1 MLNFVQ
7 CIKLYTKLLKFTN
20 LAAIYFTM
28 KNLYRSTLFVS
39 AIAISAG
46 ALSSCT
52 GNNKSNHENTA
63 VVQKDSLTDYVAQ
76 RLPIYE
82 RVKLTTNINGLS
94 VNDRKILP
102 LLIQAAEIMDQ
113 LYWKQAYP
121 QRDSLLATIKDEKTR
136 DFVNINYGPWDRLNN
151 DKPFVEG
158 VGPKPEGAFF
168 YPKGITK
175 EAIEKSDLKDKFG
188 AYSVVQKDS
197 TGKLSTVPY
206 HVLFAAELQ
215 KASSLLKQA
224 ALIAEDAGLK
234 KYLNLRADALV
245 TDNFTASD
253 YAWLDMKTN
262 GLDIIIGPIEN
273 YEDKLFN
280 ARTSYEAYVLIKDKE
295 WSKRLAKYVK
305 MLPELQKNLPVAAK
319 YKTETPGTDSELN
332 AYDVVYYAGDC
343 NAGSKTIAVNLPNDE
358 KIQQEK
364 GTRRSQL
371 KNAMQAKFDKILV
384 PISKELI
391 EADQQQYIKFDAFFA
406 NVMFHE
412 VAHGLG
418 IKKTITGKGFV
429 RAALKEQYSWL
440 EEGKADI
447 LGLYMV
453 TGLLKKGELQGDIKD
468 YYTTFMAGILRSV
481 RFGVSEAHG
490 KANMQCFNYFQEKG
504 AFERTP
510 KGTYKVNFE
519 KFASAMNDL
528 SAFIL
533 TLQGN
538 GDKAAVEKAQKEKAV
553 IHPTLQTD
561 LDRLTKKNIPVDVVF
576 EQGVDVLG
584 VK

>member
-1 MLNFVQ
+1 MK
-7 CIKLYTKLLKFTN
+7 KLYKANRLFTA
-20 LAAIYFTM
+20 L
-28 KNLYRSTLFVS
+28 TL
-39 AIAISAG
+39 SAG
-46 ALSSCT
+46 LFSACT
-52 GNNKSNHENTA
+52 NTPKTTNGKSAN
-63 VVQKDSLTDYVAQ
+63 VVQKDSLVNYVAQ

-82 RVKLTTNINGLS
+82 RVKLTTNLNQLS
-94 VNDRKILP
+94 VNDRKVLP
-102 LLIQAAEIMDQ
+102 LLIQAAEIMDE

-121 QRDSLLATIKDEKTR
+121 QRDSLLASIKDEKTR

-151 DKPFVEG
+151 DKPFVAG
-158 VGPKPEGAFF
+158 IGPKPEGASF
-168 YPKGITK
+168 YPYGITK
-175 EAIEKSDLKDKFG
+175 EEIEKSALSDKFG
-188 AYSVVQKDS
+188 AYSIVQSDS
-197 TGKLSTVPY
+197 AGKLSTVPY
-206 HVLFAAELQ
+206 HVLFASELQ

-224 ALIAEDAGLK
+224 ALIAEDTGLK

-295 WSKRLAKYVK
+295 WSKRLSKYVK
-305 MLPELQKNLPVAAK
+305 LLPELQKNLPVAAK
-319 YKTETPGTDSELN
+319 YKTETPGTDSQLN

-371 KNAMQAKFDKILV
+371 KNAMRAKFEKILV
-384 PISKELI
+384 PISNELI
-391 EADQQQYIKFDAFFA
+391 DAEQQKHIKFDAFFA

-418 IKKTITGKGFV
+418 IKKTINGKGFV

-440 EEGKADI
+440 EEGKADV

-490 KANMQCFNYFQEKG
+490 KANMQCFNYFKEKG
-504 AFERTP
+504 AFERTT
-510 KGTYKVNFE
+510 KGTYKVNFD

-528 SAFIL
+528 SAFII

-538 GDKAAVEKAQKEKAV
+538 GDKAAVEKAQKTMAIIPAE
-553 IHPTLQTD
+553 LQSD
-561 LDRLTKKNIPVDVVF
+561 LDRLTRKNIPVDVVF

-584 VK
+584 MK

>member
-1 MLNFVQ
+1 MK
-7 CIKLYTKLLKFTN
+7 KLYKTTSYL
-20 LAAIYFTM
+20 
-28 KNLYRSTLFVS
+28 S
-39 AIAISAG
+39 ALVISASLLT
-46 ALSSCT
+46 ACT
-52 GNNKSNHENTA
+52 NTNNSDSNKKTN
-63 VVQKDSLTDYVAQ
+63 VQTDSLLDYVAQ

-82 RVKLTTNINGLS
+82 KVKLTTNINQLS

-102 LLIQAAEIMDQ
+102 LLIQAAEIMDD

-136 DFVNINYGPWDRLNN
+136 EFFNINYGPWDRLNN
-151 DKPFVEG
+151 EKPFVAG
-158 VGPKPEGAFF
+158 VGAKPEGASF
-168 YPKGITK
+168 YPYGITK
-175 EAIEKSDLKDKFG
+175 EAIEKSDLADKFG
-188 AYSVVQKDS
+188 AYSVIQKDT
-197 TGKLSTVPY
+197 TGKLTTVPY

-215 KASSLLKQA
+215 QASSLLKQA
-224 ALIAEDAGLK
+224 ALITEDQGLK

-391 EADQQQYIKFDAFFA
+391 DAEQQQYIKFDAFFA

-418 IKKTITGKGFV
+418 IKKTVTGKGFV
-429 RAALKEQYSWL
+429 REALKEQYSWL

-490 KANMQCFNYFQEKG
+490 KANMQCFNYFKEKG
-504 AFERTP
+504 AFERT
-510 KGTYKVNFE
+510 GSGAYRVNFD

-528 SAFIL
+528 SSFII

-538 GDKAAVEKAQKEKAV
+538 GDKTAVEKAQKEKAV
-553 IHPTLQTD
+553 ISSELQKD

>member
-1 MLNFVQ
+1 MAR
-7 CIKLYTKLLKFTN
+7 YN
-20 LAAIYFTM
+20 LIM
-28 KNLYRSTLFVS
+28 KNLYKTKILLPAIALSATLFS
-39 AIAISAG
+39 ACNNANPPAG
-46 ALSSCT
+46 DKA
-52 GNNKSNHENTA
+52 A
-63 VVQKDSLTDYVAQ
+63 VVIQKDSLTEYVAQ

-82 RVKLTTNINGLS
+82 RVKLTTNINQLS
-94 VNDRKILP
+94 VNDRKVLP
-102 LLIQAAEIMDQ
+102 LLIQAAEIMDE

-151 DKPFVEG
+151 DKPFVAG
-158 VGPKPEGAFF
+158 VGVKPEGASF
-168 YPKGITK
+168 YPYGITK
-175 EAIEKSDLKDKFG
+175 EEIEKSTLSDKFG
-188 AYSVVQKDS
+188 AYSVIKKDS

-245 TDNFTASD
+245 SDNFTASD

-280 ARTSYEAYVLIKDKE
+280 ARTSYESYVLIKDAA

-319 YKTETPGTDSELN
+319 YKAETPGTDSELN

-358 KIQQEK
+358 KIQQKK

-371 KNAMQAKFDKILV
+371 KNAMQAKFEKILM

-391 EADQQQYIKFDAFFA
+391 DAEQQKYIKFDAFFA

-453 TGLLKKGELQGDIKD
+453 TGLLKKGELQGDIKE

-481 RFGVSEAHG
+481 RFGASEAHG
-490 KANMQCFNYFQEKG
+490 KANMQCFNYFKEKG
-504 AFERTP
+504 AFERTSQ
-510 KGTYKVNFE
+510 GNYKVNFD
-519 KFASAMNDL
+519 KFASTMNDL
-528 SAFIL
+528 SAFII

-538 GDKAAVEKAQKEKAV
+538 GDKIAVEKAQKEKAN
-553 IHPTLQTD
+553 ISSELQKD
-561 LDRLTKKNIPVDVVF
+561 LDRLTRKNIPVDLVF